1 MHSQQGSMAEWLG
14 TGLQNRLL
22 QFESGWDLKRM
33 LRHPFLIPHR
43 NHPPCQVYIAF
54 FYNKKGGENSNLFLF
69 CMARFL
75 SFTMIVIGDEK
86 SGRRA
91 TAFWGY

>member
-1 MHSQQGSMAEWLG
+1 MAEWLG

-54 FYNKKGGENSNLFLF
+54 FYNKKGGEN
-69 CMARFL
+69 
-75 SFTMIVIGDEK
+75 
-86 SGRRA
+86 
-91 TAFWGY
+91 